1 MAKNANK
8 KIQRALQGSNTLT
21 ASEIKNLNNAGISTA
36 KALTVAAKKG
46 ATIGQKAQQI
56 YNIDQNKKGVISY
69 TPAATAPAPKPG
81 SGWAVTGSQTSQGPV
96 MKGQNWQDSTT
107 TLPTYSFMGSGR
119 AQPKSFS
126 PYEGMMNG
134 PNDQGLP
141 PPPNATNQTQ
151 QWSNS
156 VDDGSQSMIDAIN
169 AAAAQ
174 NQANQ
179 NLYMGMINDL
189 MAQMSAA
196 NMQQPQQVSAAPYA
210 VMTTTNAPVQ
220 GAQVT
225 QAINRRL
232 KNLNTSLA
240 ISPTETATAGTGL
253 NIPV

>member
-8 KIQRALQGSNTLT
+8 QVQRALQGNNRLT

-36 KALTVAAKKG
+36 KILTVAAKND
-46 ATIGQKAQQI
+46 ATIGQKAQEI

-69 TPAATAPAPKPG
+69 TPAAAAPAPKPG
-81 SGWAVTGSQTSQGPV
+81 SGWAVTGSQATQGPV
-96 MKGQNWQDSTT
+96 IKGQNWQDSTT
-107 TLPTYSFMGSGR
+107 NLPTYSFMPSTTVKVTQ
-119 AQPKSFS
+119 APVAAAAPVQQTPEIS
-126 PYEGMMNG
+126 
-134 PNDQGLP
+134 
-141 PPPNATNQTQ
+141 NQTQ

-156 VDDGSQSMIDAIN
+156 VDDGSQAMIDAIN
-169 AAAAQ
+169 ASVAQ

-179 NLYMGMINDL
+179 DLYMGMINDL
-189 MAQMSAA
+189 MNQMSAA
-196 NMQQPQQVSAAPYA
+196 NMQQQQQQVSAAPYA

>member
-8 KIQRALQGSNTLT
+8 KVQQALQGNNKLT
-21 ASEIKNLNNAGISTA
+21 ASEIRNLNNAGISTA
-36 KALTVAAKKG
+36 KILTVAAKND
-46 ATIGQKAQQI
+46 ATIGQNAQQL
-56 YNIDQNKKGVISY
+56 YNIDQNKRGVISY
-69 TPAATAPAPKPG
+69 TPTAMDTAPKPG
-81 SGWAVTGSQTSQGPV
+81 SGWAVTGSQTTQSPTVQYPS
-96 MKGQNWQDSTT
+96 KTT

-119 AQPKSFS
+119 AQPTSFS

-169 AAAAQ
+169 AAVAQ

>member
-8 KIQRALQGSNTLT
+8 KVQQALKGNNTLT
-21 ASEIKNLNNAGISTA
+21 ASEIRNLNNAGISTA
-36 KALTVAAKKG
+36 KILTVAARND
-46 ATIGQKAQQI
+46 ATIGQNAQQI

-69 TPAATAPAPKPG
+69 TPTAAAPAPKPG
-81 SGWAVTGSQTSQGPV
+81 SGWAVTGSQTTQSPV
-96 MKGQNWQDSTT
+96 IKGQSSTT

-119 AQPKSFS
+119 AQPTSFS

-156 VDDGSQSMIDAIN
+156 VDDGSQAMIDAIN
-169 AAAAQ
+169 ASIAQ

-179 NLYMGMINDL
+179 DLYMGMINDL
-189 MAQMSAA
+189 MNQMSAA

-210 VMTTTNAPVQ
+210 VMTTANAPVQ

>member
-8 KIQRALQGSNTLT
+8 KVQQALKGNNTLT
-21 ASEIKNLNNAGISTA
+21 ASEIRNLNNAGISTA
-36 KALTVAAKKG
+36 KILTVAAKND
-46 ATIGQKAQQI
+46 ATIGQNAQQI

-69 TPAATAPAPKPG
+69 TPTAMDTAPKPG
-81 SGWAVTGSQTSQGPV
+81 SGWAVTGSQTTQSPV
-96 MKGQNWQDSTT
+96 IKGQSSTT
-107 TLPTYSFMGSGR
+107 TLPTYSFMPSTTVKVTQAPAATAAP
-119 AQPKSFS
+119 AQQTPEVS
-126 PYEGMMNG
+126 
-134 PNDQGLP
+134 
-141 PPPNATNQTQ
+141 NQTQ
-151 QWSNS
+151 QWSDS
-156 VDDGSQSMIDAIN
+156 VDDGSQAMIDAIN
-169 AAAAQ
+169 ASIAQ

-179 NLYMGMINDL
+179 DLYMGMINDL
-189 MAQMSAA
+189 MNQMSAA
-196 NMQQPQQVSAAPYA
+196 NMQQQQQQQVSAAPYA